1 MLNHKKQKGFSLFI
15 VMIVM
20 LVIALLVVVS
30 SQSSTTEMRISAN
43 EADRKFALSMAE
55 GGLRDAEL
63 KIQDF
68 STAAVGTVSFD
79 YNCSSG
85 LCLPTEPISIVDK
98 KPRFKVNNTAH
109 ANQTLEAWK
118 RPSDNNNKKTLL
130 EDSQARNSIAG
141 QATNSNVRYIIE
153 FLGERKDKDIIRYH
167 FRVTARANGQNPN
180 TAVTLQSYVEMTP
193 P

>member
-1 MLNHKKQKGFSLFI
+1 MKTARHQQGFSLFI

-20 LVIALLVVVS
+20 LVIALLVVVT

-55 GGLRDAEL
+55 SGLRDAEL
-63 KIQDF
+63 RIQDF

-79 YNCSSG
+79 YNCTGG
-85 LCLPTEPISIVDK
+85 LCLPAEPINIVDT
-98 KPRFKVNNTAH
+98 KPRFTVNGTVPN
-109 ANQTLEAWK
+109 NPIEAWK
-118 RPSDNNNKKTLL
+118 RPSSANSRKNLL
-130 EDSQARNSIAG
+130 EDPAARNSVAG
-141 QATNSNVRYIIE
+141 QARNSNVRYIIE
-153 FLGERKDKDIIRYH
+153 YLGERKDDKLIRYH

>member
-1 MLNHKKQKGFSLFI
+1 MTTHQKQKGFSLFI

-98 KPRFKVNNTAH
+98 KPRFKVNGTVPAD
-109 ANQTLEAWK
+109 ALEAWK
-118 RPSDNNNKKTLL
+118 RPSSNNKDKTLL
-130 EDSQARNSIAG
+130 EDSGAKNSIAG

-153 FLGERKDKDIIRYH
+153 FLGERKDKDLIRYH

>member
-1 MLNHKKQKGFSLFI
+1 MIHHSKQKGFSLFI

-55 GGLRDAEL
+55 SGLRDAEL

-85 LCLPTEPISIVDK
+85 LCLPVEPVNIEDK
-98 KPRFKVNNTAH
+98 KPRFVVKGTVGPNPK
-109 ANQTLEAWK
+109 EAWK
-118 RPSDNNNKKTLL
+118 RASDADKSKTLL
-130 EDSQARNSIAG
+130 EDPKARNSIAG
-141 QATNSNVRYIIE
+141 KAANSNVRYIIE
-153 FLGERKDKDIIRYH
+153 FLGERKDGKLTRYH

>member
-1 MLNHKKQKGFSLFI
+1 MTTHQKQKGFSLFI

-98 KPRFKVNNTAH
+98 KPRFKVNGTVPAG
-109 ANQTLEAWK
+109 ALEAWK
-118 RPSDNNNKKTLL
+118 RPSSNNKDKTLL
-130 EDSQARNSIAG
+130 EDSGAKNSIAG

-153 FLGERKDKDIIRYH
+153 FLGERKDKDLIRYH